1 MSCFSAFPSFKVLY
15 HVADLKMQIMEPDVK
30 LHSLIDMSMS
40 QAAIADVLD
49 NIEDDFIWLDEIL
62 TECKNT
68 FSL

>member
-1 MSCFSAFPSFKVLY
+1 
-15 HVADLKMQIMEPDVK
+15 MQIMEPDVK